1 MPNLGFFTR
10 LTDDLP
16 AAQRYRVAAEQIR
29 HAESLGFATAW
40 VAQHHFSGAEG
51 GLPSPLV
58 FLGHVA
64 ATTSTIRLGTGVICI
79 PMEDAVRTAE
89 DASVVDALSGGRL
102 EVGIATGGNPKSF
115 GAFGLD
121 FAERHTLSAGK
132 LAALRGTWR
141 GEPIADTDNRLY
153 PAAELLAD
161 RVWQGTFSVDG
172 GVRAGRD
179 GDGLM
184 LSRTQPR
191 AEASPDA
198 TLADLQLPIVS
209 AYLEALPAGRTPRV
223 LASRTIFVAD
233 TTAEAYRWAE
243 IGLRDA
249 VARAPRAFSGGVR
262 ADAPIEELIA
272 ATDSFVGSPDQVAEL
287 LSADATLVH
296 ATEVSAQVHSVDAP
310 HPQVLRSLEL
320 LATRVAPALGWD
332 AVPAAAAPAVAAS
345 PITER
350 NAA

>member
-1 MPNLGFFTR
+1 MPALGFFTR

-16 AAQRYRVAAEQIR
+16 PAERYRVAGEQIS
-29 HAESLGFATAW
+29 HAEALGYATAW
-40 VAQHHFSGAEG
+40 VAQHHFSGTEG

-58 FLGHVA
+58 FLSHVA

-89 DASVVDALSGGRL
+89 DAAVVDALSGGRL
-102 EVGIATGGNPKSF
+102 EIGIATGGNPASF

-121 FAERHTLSAGK
+121 FADRHRLSADK
-132 LAALRGTWR
+132 LATLRGAWR
-141 GEPIADTDNRLY
+141 GEPIAGTDNRLY
-153 PAAELLAD
+153 PPAATLAD

-172 GVRAGRD
+172 GVRAGAD

-184 LSRTQPR
+184 LSRAQPR
-191 AEASPDA
+191 PATSPDA
-198 TLADLQLPIVS
+198 TLADLQQPIVRAYLDALPI
-209 AYLEALPAGRTPRV
+209 GRTPRV

-233 TTAEAYRWAE
+233 TTAEAYRWADL
-243 IGLRDA
+243 GLRAA
-249 VARAPRAFSGGVR
+249 VARSPRAFPGVQ
-262 ADAPIEELIA
+262 ADAPIEALIA

-287 LSADATLVH
+287 LAADATLAH

-310 HPQVLRSLEL
+310 HAQVLRSLEL
-320 LATRVAPALGWD
+320 LATRVAPALGW
-332 AVPAAAAPAVAAS
+332 PGRSAAPVVQVAD
-345 PITER
+345 ITER